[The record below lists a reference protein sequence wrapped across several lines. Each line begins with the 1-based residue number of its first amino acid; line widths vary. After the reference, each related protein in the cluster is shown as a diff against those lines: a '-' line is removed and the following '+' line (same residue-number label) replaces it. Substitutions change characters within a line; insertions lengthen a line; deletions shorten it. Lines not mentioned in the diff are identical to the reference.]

1 MAFLILG
8 TDYKEWH
15 DKDSGLL
22 LWKLTKRGEKKV
34 ETFQKN
40 AQLWHDWLGTEE
52 DTQENLVNPMSMG
65 IND

>member
-15 DKDSGLL
+15 DKDTDFLM
-22 LWKLTKRGEKKV
+22 WKLTKRGEKKV
-34 ETFQKN
+34 KVFQDQ
-40 AQLWHDWLGTEE
+40 AQLWHDWLSTAE
-52 DTQENLVNPMSMG
+52 DIKENLVNPMTMG